1 MARNIEIKVRVA
13 NIEALSPKAAEMA
26 DHGPIEIR
34 QDDTYFFCRNGR
46 LKLRSFS
53 PTEGELIFYQ
63 RSDQPGPKESFYLM
77 SSTTTPDNLREIL
90 SLVYGQ
96 IGLVRKHRTLFLVG
110 RTRIHLDRVEG
121 LGDFLEIEV
130 VLAEGESLEAGKSEL
145 NQLLVKFDITPG
157 QLVGVSY
164 LDLLAERK
172 NALEPEN
179 KG

>member
-1 MARNIEIKVRVA
+1 MARNIEIKARVA
-13 NIEALSPKAAEMA
+13 NIEALSPKAAEIA

-46 LKLRSFS
+46 LKLRSLS

-96 IGLVRKHRTLFLVG
+96 IGFVHKDRTLFLVG

-130 VLAEGESLEAGKSEL
+130 VLSEGESPEAGMAEAL
-145 NQLLVKFDITPG
+145 DLLKK
-157 QLVGVSY
+157 LGVSSQQPIEGSY
-164 LDLLAERK
+164 LDLLNK
-172 NALEPEN
+172 IPE
-179 KG
+179 

>member
-1 MARNIEIKVRVA
+1 MARNIEIKARVA
-13 NIEALSPKAAEMA
+13 NIEALSPKAANMA

-110 RTRIHLDRVEG
+110 RARIHLDRVEG

-130 VLAEGESLEAGKSEL
+130 VLAEGESLEVGMTEALDLLKKLGVSSP
-145 NQLLVKFDITPG
+145 QLIEG
-157 QLVGVSY
+157 SY
-164 LDLLAERK
+164 LDLL
-172 NALEPEN
+172 N
-179 KG
+179 K

>member
-26 DHGPIEIR
+26 DHGPLEIR

-96 IGLVRKHRTLFLVG
+96 IGLVRKYRTLFLVG

-130 VLAEGESLEAGKSEL
+130 VLDEGESLEVGMTEALDLLKKLGVSSL
-145 NQLLVKFDITPG
+145 QLIEG
-157 QLVGVSY
+157 SY
-164 LDLLAERK
+164 LDLLNEL
-172 NALEPEN
+172 NPE
-179 KG
+179 